1 MVIPRCRTVM
11 AKQKPSKDKAQQSG
25 IQVVCRNRKAKHE
38 YQILETI
45 EAGMA
50 LRGTEVKSLRSGK
63 ASIDDAFARIKN
75 GEVWLVNAD
84 IPIYPQAGM
93 MNHPPKRP
101 RKLLLHRREIVK
113 LASRLHERGLTLVPL
128 RIYFKRG
135 YAKVELA
142 LARGKRQY
150 DKREILRKKEAER
163 EIRRAEGRRR

>member
-1 MVIPRCRTVM
+1 M
-11 AKQKPSKDKAQQSG
+11 APQQPVKQKGSPSAV
-25 IQVVCRNRKAKHE
+25 QVVCRNRKARHDYE
-38 YQILETI
+38 ILETI

-75 GEVWLVNAD
+75 GEVWLINAD
-84 IPIYPQAGM
+84 IPIYPQAGN

-101 RKLLLHRREIVK
+101 RKLLLHRREIER
-113 LASRLHERGLTLVPL
+113 LASKLHERGMTLVPL

-150 DKREILRKKEAER
+150 DKREVLRKKEAER
-163 EIRRAEGRRR
+163 EIRRAVGRKK